1 MEVKPIKCFL
11 LDHGY
16 STLTSAP
23 CCDTQLGS
31 PCVTSFSELH
41 SNPRYLE
48 IKQSM
53 DQGVWHKA
61 CDYCR
66 VVEERNDNVKSKR
79 QMSLTKFDNTIE
91 KDTLVELQLAP
102 GYLCNIQCRS
112 CTPYLSSS
120 WVSEYRSM
128 PVVIL
133 AAQKNPFPNDIT
145 QVYPPALYDYANDD
159 WSTIKYVDFVGG
171 EPIYNNEFYVQLKKL
186 VDETG
191 GESVVS
197 FSTNG
202 TIVMDFKKHP
212 WIAKFKEMHI
222 CVSVDSVGPSAEFIR
237 TGTNWNKVEQTIQFY
252 KLMPQFKNHI
262 SYHLTNSVLN
272 ILETDN
278 TLTYL
283 ESLGVPRT
291 NLTIHVSDPVY
302 LSYSVL
308 THDEKI
314 EIIKQIQDTR
324 AEYVIPALNDCS
336 YNPDHRSQFLLF
348 MEHTKNYHGMDWKD
362 YVPALYKI
370 MNQQNK

>member
-31 PCVTSFSELH
+31 PRVTSFSELH
-41 SNPRYLE
+41 SDRRYLE

-61 CDYCR
+61 CEYCR
-66 VVEERNDNVKSKR
+66 VVEQRDDNIKSKR

-91 KDTLVELQLAP
+91 KDTLLELQLAP
-102 GYLCNIQCRS
+102 GYFCNIQCRT

-120 WVSEYRSM
+120 WIKEYRTM
-128 PVVIL
+128 PDKL
-133 AAQKNPFPNDIT
+133 LPERNLFPIEHV
-145 QVYPPALYDYANDD
+145 QVSPAPVYDYAKDD
-159 WSTIKYVDFVGG
+159 WSNLKQVDFVGG

-186 VDETG
+186 FNNTG
-191 GESVVS
+191 GNCCVN
-197 FSTNG
+197 FTTNG
-202 TIVMDFKKHP
+202 TIAIDFKKYP
-212 WIAKFKEMHI
+212 WISEFNDMHI
-222 CVSVDSVGPSAEFIR
+222 VFSIDSVGPSAEFIR

-291 NLTIHVSDPVY
+291 NLTIHVSNPVY